1 MNEKNGQTAIS
12 SPSIKGVSAANAQR
26 DIHGAD
32 IHSANIH
39 SAKIH
44 TAGPHNTVH
53 KFTPA
58 KVIARIDSSVT
69 STQRVHRDHLPA
81 TVANQYPDRDPG
93 PLNYQHNRFQ
103 THENQNGYESSD
115 PIKEGTASESEKRL
129 ARYFM
134 KLSAICVF
142 TSVVA
147 TLAVSGF
154 LQSSS
159 SSSSKHDDIIE
170 TAPIWSESIDEML
183 AYHRNSTKLPPLR
196 PLSQE
201 KVEAV
206 TPKGNLDFTKKL
218 PAPVSFGE
226 SKVTLASQTSP
237 IDSSGDI
244 KEGLLKEI
252 TQKVYSI
259 VSKYPSKLSAIKL
272 TSLIVS
278 ESIRA
283 EFDPLLV
290 AAVIRTESAFDHT
303 AVSNVGARGLMQI
316 MPPTKEFIENF
327 EAIPPGERKDLFTP
341 RYNVKLG
348 IAYLKYLRD
357 LYKGN
362 MSLALMAYNWGPG
375 NLSDAIK
382 GRYSKSKVPHSV
394 LRYAMRIL
402 DDHSS
407 WQATIV
413 ANVLYR

>member
-1 MNEKNGQTAIS
+1 MDQKNGQNAVS
-12 SPSIKGVSAANAQR
+12 STSIKGASVRASNQAANV
-26 DIHGAD
+26 
-32 IHSANIH
+32 
-39 SAKIH
+39 
-44 TAGPHNTVH
+44 HNSVH
-53 KFTPA
+53 RFTPA
-58 KVIARIDSSVT
+58 KVIARIDTSVT
-69 STQRVHRDHLPA
+69 STQRVRREHLP
-81 TVANQYPDRDPG
+81 VAVAPQLPERDSG
-93 PLNYQHNRFQ
+93 SLNYYQQ
-103 THENQNGYESSD
+103 GVQSHESRHGYEGNNPANRYSS
-115 PIKEGTASESEKRL
+115 TESEKRL

-142 TSVVA
+142 SSVVA

-154 LQSSS
+154 LQSSLPVS
-159 SSSSKHDDIIE
+159 NHEDVIE

-196 PLSQE
+196 PLSGE

-218 PAPVSFGE
+218 PAPVNFRE
-226 SKVTLASQTSP
+226 SKVTLASQTSLIEDP
-237 IDSSGDI
+237 SNI

-252 TQKVYSI
+252 TQKVYSV
-259 VSKYPSKLSAIKL
+259 VSKYPSKLSSIKL

-303 AVSNVGARGLMQI
+303 AVSSVGARGLMQI

-357 LYKGN
+357 RYKGN